1 MLDYCPNCRCKIR
14 FYKAHECDKMKHDLA
29 DSIKLA
35 GDVIA
40 SGDECKLKE
49 NTTHGIFRI
58 WCVIKNII
66 EIICDIIKRMKC
78 LQRKAQKV
86 CEVQH
91 CLADRIESVNRFIGV
106 YNSDQA
112 NKPSP
117 DQSNWEAEKR
127 RLESD
132 YQASLNGYNARRAE
146 YERALQA
153 YNNSNSNYAS
163 ALASYNARKADY
175 ERRKREYEAGNN
187 QQGGSTKWQEAW
199 GTFQR
204 NGAPL
209 DVAMG
214 GSPNGSVQGIDL
226 SEAHR
231 NGYGQGIG
239 FTSKNNEGT
248 IVDIQL
254 NLLGYSYEAGVGGRL
269 QGWYVQYG
277 GTYDWYFDVYASTDG
292 GNNYSV
298 VQKDILLAK
307 HADTQKLAYEPNWHL
322 STIKWNK
329 TFTNLPANFT
339 HLKVEVRGS
348 NPGDRHQ
355 NVYTREQIIRA
366 PFPPFTEQPPVN
378 NATKPKP
385 FNEQPPQRPTIPPK
399 PEKKVETIPLIKGG
413 CDLMDCKFDCF
424 IDDK

>member
-1 MLDYCPNCRCKIR
+1 MFEYCPNCRCRIK
-14 FYKAHECDKMKHDLA
+14 FYKAHECDA
-29 DSIKLA
+29 
-35 GDVIA
+35 IA
-40 SGDECKLKE
+40 NGEECKVKE
-49 NTTHGIFRI
+49 NTAHGFFRI
-58 WCVIKNII
+58 WCNIKNII

-91 CLADRIESVNRFIGV
+91 CLAERIESVNRFIGV

-112 NKPSP
+112 SKPSP

-187 QQGGSTKWQEAW
+187 QQGGATQWQEAW
-199 GTFQR
+199 GTFAKS
-204 NGAPL
+204 GAPY
-209 DVAMG
+209 DASMG
-214 GSPNGSVQGIDL
+214 GSPRGSVLGLDL

-231 NGYGQGIG
+231 HGYGTGIG

-254 NLLGYSYEAGVGGRL
+254 NLLGYSYQAGVGGIL
-269 QGWYVQYG
+269 HGSYVPYG

-307 HADTQKLAYEPNWHL
+307 HADTQNLA
-322 STIKWNK
+322 
-329 TFTNLPANFT
+329 
-339 HLKVEVRGS
+339 
-348 NPGDRHQ
+348 
-355 NVYTREQIIRA
+355 
-366 PFPPFTEQPPVN
+366 EQPPVN

-385 FNEQPPQRPTIPPK
+385 FNEQPPKKPTIPPK